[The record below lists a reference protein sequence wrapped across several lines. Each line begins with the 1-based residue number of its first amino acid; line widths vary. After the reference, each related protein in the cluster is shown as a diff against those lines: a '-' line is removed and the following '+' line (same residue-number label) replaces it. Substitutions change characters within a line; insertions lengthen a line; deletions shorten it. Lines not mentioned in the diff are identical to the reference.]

1 MDIPLVSTGAL
12 GGSTDAGAATKNQK
26 ASEAAKQFESLLIA
40 QMLKT
45 MREEESGWLGTGEDK
60 TADSAMSMA
69 EEHLASAL
77 SAAGGF
83 GLSKVVAKDLQA
95 PAVNRGASHV
105 GGGKGAGRHLI

>member
-1 MDIPLVSTGAL
+1 MTIRPMG
-12 GGSTDAGAATKNQK
+12 TDALVAAADPAALAKNQK

-60 TADSAMSMA
+60 TADSAMGMA
-69 EEHLASAL
+69 EEHLASTL

-83 GLSKVVAKDLQA
+83 GLSKVVTKDLQA
-95 PAVNRGASHV
+95 PTVNHAA
-105 GGGKGAGRHLI
+105 GGKNAGRHLI